1 MVSGFGPFPDRFTK
15 RAKQALGPLSSGSK
29 DHGTDSGKKN
39 SSSLTS
45 RFKKSD
51 ARESKFL
58 KLK

>member
-1 MVSGFGPFPDRFTK
+1 MVSGLTLFPDCLIK

-29 DHGTDSGKKN
+29 DHRTDSGKKN

-58 KLK
+58 